1 MLRWDDGSKVSIV
14 HDIEELMKGP
24 YPSMIVKCFCGFEQR
39 RPFAIRSCRIERIL
53 SSILVLF
60 RFPLFSNCSIEKL
73 GVASK
78 TFRSVIVL
86 YCP

>member
-1 MLRWDDGSKVSIV
+1 MVGTTILNYINKR
-14 HDIEELMKGP
+14 
-24 YPSMIVKCFCGFEQR
+24 
-39 RPFAIRSCRIERIL
+39 AIRSCSLEKIL
-53 SSILVLF
+53 SSILVIF

-78 TFRSVIVL
+78 TFRRVIVV